1 MERTPG
7 RNWSWF
13 FRYCFFLNHCFRIP
27 SVFWKF
33 DCFLILKPLK
43 TMLTFS
49 RLNIAVAHWS
59 SIQICS
65 NYWAR
70 ELKLREFA
78 KLSIFFFFYFYPPT
92 HYCITCICIIVD
104 WIFLNTVKYVIKR
117 FFLKKLMIVN
127 CSCSNSESHIDMLNK
142 YQNHLSIISLL

>member
-1 MERTPG
+1 MILVFLDTV
-7 RNWSWF
+7 SWK
-13 FRYCFFLNHCFRIP
+13 FFLNHCFRIP
-27 SVFWKF
+27 SDFWKF

-43 TMLTFS
+43 TILTFS

-117 FFLKKLMIVN
+117 FFKEIDDSQLQLFKFW
-127 CSCSNSESHIDMLNK
+127 ES
-142 YQNHLSIISLL
+142 YRYAE